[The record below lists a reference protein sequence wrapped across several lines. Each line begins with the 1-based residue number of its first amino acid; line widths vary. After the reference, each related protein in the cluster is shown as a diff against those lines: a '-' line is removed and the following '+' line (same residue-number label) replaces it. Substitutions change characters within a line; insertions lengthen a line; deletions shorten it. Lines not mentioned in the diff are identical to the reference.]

1 MYISFM
7 LSHKQTVVTIAWLE
21 SFHAKWINNGMQLN
35 EKGIR
40 KWVMAEQGNK
50 GCREK
55 KRICPGDL
63 DLKNRE
69 AMQFSAY
76 VVLVLCLPFIRFCLH
91 ELTLPN
97 IKFLTQTLSLWDL
110 ATSL

>member
-1 MYISFM
+1 
-7 LSHKQTVVTIAWLE
+7 
-21 SFHAKWINNGMQLN
+21 
-35 EKGIR
+35 
-40 KWVMAEQGNK
+40 MAEQGNK